1 MDHPLASALFLI
13 VSLFLLWQGADLVV
27 HSAARIARR
36 FCLPDLVIGMTVVAL
51 GTSAPEIVVTL
62 LAAMK
67 AQPDIAL
74 GNVVGSN
81 VFNMGLILGTTAL
94 LRACPV
100 PRLLVRRDAPMLL
113 LATIVLFICVSDRY
127 VARWEGIT
135 MEILFLL
142 YLLYLFRRDHGPTD
156 DHEIPTGAA
165 TAWDGPIFIL
175 GLCALIAGGH
185 LLVDSASNVAREVG
199 VSEWAIA
206 VTIVAAGTSAPECA
220 TCIVAVLH
228 GRHSLATGNLIGSD
242 LFNILGVL
250 GLASILR
257 PLSISAIAPGS
268 VILMV
273 AMVATVL
280 IFMRS
285 GWRLSRVEGLAL
297 IGFALMRW
305 SRDIAPGLWG

>member
-1 MDHPLASALFLI
+1 MLLI
-13 VSLFLLWQGADLVV
+13 VSLFLLWKGADLVV
-27 HSAARIARR
+27 HSAARIAHR
-36 FCLPDLVIGMTVVAL
+36 FCLPDLVIGLTVVAL
-51 GTSAPEIVVTL
+51 GTSAPEISVTL

-67 AQPDIAL
+67 GQPDIAL

-94 LRACPV
+94 LRACPI

-113 LATIVLFICVSDRY
+113 LATIILLICVSDRT
-127 VARWEGIT
+127 VARWEGVT
-135 MEILFLL
+135 MEVLFLL
-142 YLLYLFRRDHGPTD
+142 YLLYLFRRDQGPIEEHT
-156 DHEIPTGAA
+156 IPTGSA
-165 TAWDGPIFIL
+165 TFWDVPILIL
-175 GLCALIAGGH
+175 GLCGLIAGGA
-185 LLVDSASNVAREVG
+185 LLVDSASTLARAVG

-228 GRHSLATGNLIGSD
+228 GRHSMATGNLIGSD

-250 GLASILR
+250 GLAAIMR
-257 PLSISAIAPGS
+257 PLSVSTIAPGS

-285 GWRLSRVEGLAL
+285 GWRLSRAEGLAL

-305 SRDIAPGLWG
+305 SRDIAPQLWS